1 MDGWMG
7 LMGWMGWTS
16 ERTTAVPI
24 TARSH
29 LQPLD
34 WGDAYKGSCHV
45 SKLHIRVTIGVC
57 ALQPLMSTFCPTYC
71 DAQIYWK
78 MVGLLCLPWCKSF
91 FSQQRVLHVKPKSP
105 PVIRHTDLD
114 HGGKDVD
121 VNMGERH
128 SIGREETDEPERCI
142 EGNQRPTCATREA
155 VASVSTSVPHG
166 GADPVHFRNQIPE
179 SQCN

>member
-1 MDGWMG
+1 M
-7 LMGWMGWTS
+7 
-16 ERTTAVPI
+16 RTKAAVACQNSISVSLSVCVPSNLSC
-24 TARSH
+24 RPFV
-29 LQPLD
+29 PLIAMHKYIGK
-34 WGDAYKGSCHV
+34 WSACFVYPGV
-45 SKLHIRVTIGVC
+45 SAVFG
-57 ALQPLMSTFCPTYC
+57 
-71 DAQIYWK
+71 
-78 MVGLLCLPWCKSF
+78 
-91 FSQQRVLHVKPKSP
+91 QQRVLHVKPP
-105 PVIRHTDLD
+105 IIRHTD

-121 VNMGERH
+121 VNMAERH